1 MCLLINQKSRSHLWH
16 STLVQRKFHV
26 YCSEEKCVLI
36 WTTMV
41 STVSTVTVNPTSYC
55 RAPSLL
61 SLSAIFKFVFWFCW
75 SYRINWEFT
84 IWSTSF
90 SVPIFLRGFIVSLS
104 QQRSRPTCSLP
115 IWIYLSTFIVSI
127 NYLSTLIVSITPTTM
142 SPPPLLCHEICPK
155 YCTAWFSGQNFYT
168 ANFTYFQQF
177 KL

>member
-1 MCLLINQKSRSHLWH
+1 MCLLKIRKLQYHLWH

-41 STVSTVTVNPTSYC
+41 STVSTVSVNPTSYC

-127 NYLSTLIVSITPTTM
+127 NHLSTLIVSITPTTM

-155 YCTAWFSGQNFYT
+155 YCTAGFSGQNFYT
-168 ANFTYFQQF
+168 GNFT
-177 KL
+177 